1 MIRTW
6 LRILPL
12 LLLIGSCILLLEG
25 SPILTEPV
33 IEGIGLP
40 FGTLITWVGIS
51 MFPLSI
57 VIGIRFIRKPTS
69 QVYRFYKRVFFVFT
83 LLGVA
88 WGGISYLLAGNWTYT
103 FSNDEGFRGSE
114 QAFDIFLVYTVFVI
128 SITLLTFVIFGLHH
142 LIINQK
148 RKR

>member
-25 SPILTEPV
+25 LPILTEPV

-40 FGTLITWVGIS
+40 FGTLIAWVGIS
-51 MFPLSI
+51 MFPFSI
-57 VIGIRFIRKPTS
+57 VIGIRVIRKPTS
-69 QVYRFYKRVFFVFT
+69 QVYRFYKGGFFVFT

-114 QAFDIFLVYTVFVI
+114 QAFDIFLVYTAFII
-128 SITLLTFVIFGLHH
+128 SISLLTFVIFGLHH

-148 RKR
+148 HKR

>member
-1 MIRTW
+1 M
-6 LRILPL
+6 
-12 LLLIGSCILLLEG
+12 LLEG
-25 SPILTEPV
+25 LPFLTEPV
-33 IEGIGLP
+33 TEGYGLP
-40 FGTLITWVGIS
+40 FGTLIAWVGIT

-57 VIGIRFIRKPTS
+57 LMGIRFIRNPTS
-69 QVYRFYKRVFFVFT
+69 EVYHFYKRVFFVFT

-103 FSNDEGFRGSE
+103 FSNDETFRGSE
-114 QAFDIFLVYTVFVI
+114 RAFNIFLIYTAVLI
-128 SITLLTFVIFGLHH
+128 SMTLLTFLIFGIHH

>member
-12 LLLIGSCILLLEG
+12 LLLIGSSILLLEG
-25 SPILTEPV
+25 LPILTEPV
-33 IEGIGLP
+33 IEGYGLP
-40 FGTLITWVGIS
+40 FGTLIAWVGIT

-57 VIGIRFIRKPTS
+57 LMGIRLIRKPVS
-69 QVYRFYKRVFFVFT
+69 AVYLFYKRLFFVFT

-103 FSNDEGFRGSE
+103 FPNDQGFRGSE
-114 QAFDIFLVYTVFVI
+114 RAFNIFLIYTALVI
-128 SITLLTFVIFGLHH
+128 SITLLIFVIFGLHQ

>member
-25 SPILTEPV
+25 LPILTEPV
-33 IEGIGLP
+33 IVGIGLP
-40 FGTLITWVGIS
+40 FGTLIAWVGIT

-57 VIGIRFIRKPTS
+57 LMGIRFIRQPTS

-88 WGGISYLLAGNWTYT
+88 WGGISYLLSGNWTYT
-103 FSNDEGFRGSE
+103 FSDDETFRGSE
-114 QAFDIFLVYTVFVI
+114 RAFNIFLIYTAVVI

-142 LIINQK
+142 FIINQK